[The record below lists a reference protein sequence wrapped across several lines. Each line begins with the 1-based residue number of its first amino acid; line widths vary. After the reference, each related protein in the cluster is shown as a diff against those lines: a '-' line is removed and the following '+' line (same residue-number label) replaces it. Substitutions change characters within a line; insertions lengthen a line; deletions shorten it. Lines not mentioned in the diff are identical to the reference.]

1 MQKRDQPGN
10 PNATQRIFSPHSRTR
25 NHPTF
30 LPSERENRCKISCK
44 KSTKKK
50 TLKENTEASF
60 KTAMEAAFVAR
71 GGHGIFQCRA
81 CSLLQKVEKQ
91 LLVCG
96 DTKVPNVHLER
107 ATVSA
112 TIAMEINLATFG
124 RIPPLAPP
132 SGTTCFNHFSQKL
145 QTRVWSFC
153 SKNTK
158 QSKNKAAE
166 SPAHVLFFSRGRRT
180 HP

>member
-1 MQKRDQPGN
+1 MKEKIGAKSPVKKVQKKN
-10 PNATQRIFSPHSRTR
+10 PERKHGRILQNCNGSSFCRTR
-25 NHPTF
+25 RSWNCF
-30 LPSERENRCKISCK
+30 N
-44 KSTKKK
+44 
-50 TLKENTEASF
+50 
-60 KTAMEAAFVAR
+60 VAL
-71 GGHGIFQCRA
+71 A
-81 CSLLQKVEKQ
+81 VLQKVENQ

-96 DTKVPNVHLER
+96 DTKVPNVNLEK

-145 QTRVWSFC
+145 QTCVWSFAP
-153 SKNTK
+153 KT
-158 QSKNKAAE
+158 QSKAKIKLLKVQ
-166 SPAHVLFFSRGRRT
+166 PTFYWRGRRT